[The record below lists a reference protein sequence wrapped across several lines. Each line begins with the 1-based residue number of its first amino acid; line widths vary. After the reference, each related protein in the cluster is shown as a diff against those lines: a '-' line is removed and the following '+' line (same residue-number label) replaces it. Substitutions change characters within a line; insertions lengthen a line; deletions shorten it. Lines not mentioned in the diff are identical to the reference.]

1 MLYFIIMKLIS
12 VEGIVVSTVA
22 YKESSKIIN
31 IFTKDMGIIGCI
43 SKGCKSMK
51 SKLRIPSEKFAY
63 GTFHISY
70 KENGLSTLTDAD
82 IIDYFINIK
91 SDITKIS
98 YLSYICEIS
107 EKVFKESNDKE
118 IYPLMISAIN
128 KLEENYDPKIITNIL
143 ELKYLSYIGIN
154 LNLDECVTCGSTKVV
169 TISLPKGGYI
179 CSTCR
184 TTEPPVEEK
193 VLKLLR
199 LYNYV
204 DISKITNLD
213 IDKEISN
220 KINHII
226 TEYYDLYSGV
236 SSKAKSF
243 LNKLEEY
250 E

>member
-1 MLYFIIMKLIS
+1 MKLIS
-12 VEGIVVSTVA
+12 VEGIVISNVS

-31 IFTKDMGIIGCI
+31 IYTKDMGIIGCI

-51 SKLRIPSEKFAY
+51 SKLRLASEKFAY

-82 IIDYFINIK
+82 IEDYFINIK
-91 SDITKIS
+91 SDIVKIS
-98 YLSYICEIS
+98 YLSYICELS
-107 EKVFKESNDKE
+107 SKVFKESNDEE
-118 IYPLMISAIN
+118 IYPLMISAIK

-143 ELKYLSYIGIN
+143 ELKYLNYIGIN
-154 LNLDECVTCGSTKVV
+154 LNLDECVSCGNTKVV

-179 CSTCR
+179 CSHCR
-184 TTEPPVEEK
+184 TNEPLVDEK
-193 VLKLLR
+193 VLKLMR
-199 LYNYV
+199 LYYYV

-213 IDKEISN
+213 IDKNISN

-226 TEYYDLYSGV
+226 SEYYDLYSGV
-236 SSKAKSF
+236 ASKSKDF
-243 LNKLEEY
+243 LNKLEDY

>member
-1 MLYFIIMKLIS
+1 MKLIS
-12 VEGIVVSTVA
+12 VEGIVISNVS

-31 IFTKDMGIIGCI
+31 IYTKDMGIIGCV

-51 SKLRIPSEKFAY
+51 SKLRLASEKFAY

-82 IIDYFINIK
+82 IEDYFINIK
-91 SDITKIS
+91 SDIVKIS
-98 YLSYICEIS
+98 YLSYICELS
-107 EKVFKESNDKE
+107 SKVFKESNDEE
-118 IYPLMISAIN
+118 IYPLMINAIK

-154 LNLDECVTCGSTKVV
+154 LNLDECVSCGNSKVV

-179 CSTCR
+179 CSHCR
-184 TTEPPVEEK
+184 TNEPLVDEK
-193 VLKLLR
+193 VLKLMR
-199 LYNYV
+199 LYYYV

-213 IDKEISN
+213 IDKNISN

-226 TEYYDLYSGV
+226 SEYYDLYSGV
-236 SSKAKSF
+236 ASKSKDF
-243 LNKLEEY
+243 LNKLEDY
-250 E
+250 D